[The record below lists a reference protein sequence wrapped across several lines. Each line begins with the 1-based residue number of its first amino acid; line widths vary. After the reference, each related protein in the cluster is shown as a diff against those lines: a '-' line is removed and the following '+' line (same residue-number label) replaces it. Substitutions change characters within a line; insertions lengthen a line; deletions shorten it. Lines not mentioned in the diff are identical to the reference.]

1 MRMSERGPLLLI
13 VDDEPQLCRYLR
25 TVLTHQKYRVLE
37 AGTAREGESLA
48 ASHKPD
54 LILLDLGLPDMDG
67 ILLTKKLRDWY
78 GGPIIVISA
87 RGQEGDKIQALD
99 FGANDY
105 LTKPFGTGELLAR
118 IRVALRQNRFES
130 SGANEPLFAWANVH
144 VNMAAREVQRDG
156 VVVHLTPNE
165 FSLLAVL
172 IRHAGKVLTHR
183 MLLHEVWGGQPGA
196 QPHYLRVYMAQLRH
210 KLEEDPAQPRHLLT
224 ELGVGYRLKVD

>member
-1 MRMSERGPLLLI
+1 MDERGPLLLI

-25 TVLTHQKYRVLE
+25 TILSNQKYRVMD
-37 AGTAREGESLA
+37 AGSAREGESLA

-67 ILLTKKLRDWY
+67 MCLTKKLREWY
-78 GGPIIVISA
+78 RGPIIVISA
-87 RGQEGDKIQALD
+87 RGQESDKIQALD

-118 IRVALRQNRFES
+118 IRVALRQNRSENS
-130 SGANEPLFAWANVH
+130 DGSEPFFAWANVH
-144 VNMAAREVQRDG
+144 VNLAAREVQLDG

-165 FSLLAVL
+165 FNLLSILV
-172 IRHAGKVLTHR
+172 RHAGKVLTHR
-183 MLLHEVWGGQPGA
+183 QLLHEVWGGQPGA

-210 KLEEDPAQPRHLLT
+210 KLEKDPARPRHLLT